1 MLPAESTR
9 LRILFVGM
17 RPPRLPIRDGYVLHL
32 HHLLVE
38 AHKRHNAR
46 FLAPSDGAGPFEDI
60 GGLSTFLVS
69 RSRTRFIHQITEHVA
84 EYHPD
89 LVHVVG
95 APLAGVIRALP
106 PELPTVLGVLDAPH
120 LNIEAIEARGPIATL
135 RKQVRHAR
143 AISTI
148 RRSYGAAQRVV
159 VVSAEDGAAIERE
172 RPGLPISVIP
182 NGVDFEAFDNRPHL
196 PRQSDHLMFTG
207 ALDYAPN
214 IAAARFLA
222 QEVLPKIRERHPSA
236 RLSIVGRDPAVE
248 VTDLDKRPGVS
259 VVGPVDDMGDA
270 LSTASIYLCPMISG
284 TGIKNKLLEA
294 LANGLPCVAS
304 ELAVRG
310 TRLKHGA
317 ELLIANTPDEIADA
331 SVRLLSDERLRE
343 ELSEAGRRFVI
354 ANHTWMSVADQY
366 SRIYREVIATA
377 DA

>member
-1 MLPAESTR
+1 
-9 LRILFVGM
+9 
-17 RPPRLPIRDGYVLHL
+17 
-32 HHLLVE
+32 
-38 AHKRHNAR
+38 
-46 FLAPSDGAGPFEDI
+46 
-60 GGLSTFLVS
+60 
-69 RSRTRFIHQITEHVA
+69 
-84 EYHPD
+84 
-89 LVHVVG
+89 
-95 APLAGVIRALP
+95 
-106 PELPTVLGVLDAPH
+106 
-120 LNIEAIEARGPIATL
+120 
-135 RKQVRHAR
+135 
-143 AISTI
+143 
-148 RRSYGAAQRVV
+148 
-159 VVSAEDGAAIERE
+159 
-172 RPGLPISVIP
+172 ISVIP